1 LYYLKLTSSISP
13 AKPSRPARAYV
24 HVLSEEIIGSLSEKV
39 RATSFHDARNSSTDP
54 ALLGP
59 PSVEFAPYARVPGN
73 RSRKD
78 GRQGTID
85 QDPEFVAFLESL
97 TNPITKPTPV
107 EGEAEKKDEE
117 EVTTTPLVQF
127 IKEKKASKAKES
139 ASGKSSKRGAKEK
152 ETKTEKVESKKL
164 LKRPDRETAAVSA
177 PTSPEKKPTVAK
189 VEKATKE
196 AVKAATK
203 QASATKTKQASAK
216 EATQT
221 PETSS
226 TERKR
231 ERGDARAAAMILQ
244 RDLGLAPSGGRR
256 RGKAAPATTEGDRT
270 KAEEAK
276 QDSVPSTPTIPT
288 GPKASRASSKAT
300 KDTAS
305 KATASKATATKANT
319 TTTATPTEP
328 STAATTTESAV
339 PATAPRAPKAAK
351 QQKPKQPA
359 VSSTATQAFLKHA
372 NPSQGV
378 TEELLDTA
386 FSAFGKVIKVE
397 IDKKKGFG
405 YVDFA
410 EADGLQ
416 KAIAASPVTVAQSQV
431 VVLERKNPPA
441 QQAKAAAK
449 TVETSSQASPAVPS
463 PQQQP
468 GGGTQKRSRGPRSR
482 GGRGKGKAAGEG
494 GNAGKPETGG
504 TSET

>member
-1 LYYLKLTSSISP
+1 
-13 AKPSRPARAYV
+13 
-24 HVLSEEIIGSLSEKV
+24 VLSEEIIGSLSEKV
-39 RATSFHDARNSSTDP
+39 RAISFHDARNTSNDP
-54 ALLGP
+54 VLLGP

-107 EGEAEKKDEE
+107 EGEAEKKEEE
-117 EVTTTPLVQF
+117 EVTITPLVQF
-127 IKEKKASKAKES
+127 IKEKKASKAKDS

-152 ETKTEKVESKKL
+152 ETKAEKVESKKL
-164 LKRPDRETAAVSA
+164 LKRPDREAAADSTPA
-177 PTSPEKKPTVAK
+177 SPEKKPTIAK

-196 AVKAATK
+196 AVKAANK

-216 EATQT
+216 DAAQT
-221 PETSS
+221 LAETST

-256 RGKAAPATTEGDRT
+256 RGKAAATAAAEGDRT

-276 QDSVPSTPTIPT
+276 PESVPSTPTIPT
-288 GPKASRASSKAT
+288 GPKASRASAKAA
-300 KDTAS
+300 KDT
-305 KATASKATATKANT
+305 TSKATATKANT
-319 TTTATPTEP
+319 AT
-328 STAATTTESAV
+328 TAATPPEPSSATTMDSAV
-339 PATAPRAPKAAK
+339 PATTPKAPKVAK

-386 FSAFGKVIKVE
+386 FSAFGKVTKVE

-410 EADGLQ
+410 DADGLQ

-449 TVETSSQASPAVPS
+449 PVETTSQASTPAAPS
-463 PQQQP
+463 TPQQP

-482 GGRGKGKAAGEG
+482 GGRGKGKAAAGEG
-494 GNAGKPETGG
+494 GNAGKTETGG

>member
-1 LYYLKLTSSISP
+1 M
-13 AKPSRPARAYV
+13 
-24 HVLSEEIIGSLSEKV
+24 LSEEIIGSLSETV
-39 RATSFHDARNSSTDP
+39 RATSFHDARNSSSDP

-117 EVTTTPLVQF
+117 EVTITPLVQF

-164 LKRPDRETAAVSA
+164 LKRPDRETAVVSA
-177 PTSPEKKPTVAK
+177 PASPEKKPTVAK

-288 GPKASRASSKAT
+288 GPKASRASSKAA

-305 KATASKATATKANT
+305 KAAATKANT

-339 PATAPRAPKAAK
+339 LAPAPKAPKAAK

-386 FSAFGKVIKVE
+386 FSAFGKVTKVE

-449 TVETSSQASPAVPS
+449 TVETLSQASSPAVPP